1 MASGVARSHQHFLDS
16 AVKEDVMK
24 KKNLGGFW
32 LLLLALWG
40 CGSLPTGDQPP
51 PNPQDNS
58 TTISPASAVV
68 GSSDLTLTI
77 IGSNFAGRRHF
88 FSQAV
93 WSANGSNTPLATTFV
108 RSTQL
113 TAILPSDLLA
123 IPVTAQ
129 IFVQTG
135 DPMGDVPLT
144 RSRATGFSVTT
155 SAVGTAK
162 ITSISPSS
170 AAAGSSD
177 IVLSITGSN
186 FDAERIH
193 ASIAG
198 WSAVAGAPHCCIT
211 WLHTT
216 YVSSTELTAV
226 ISSALLQRPGTA
238 EVFVETGDP
247 QGMSD
252 GVSYPRS
259 NSVTFTIDP

>member
-1 MASGVARSHQHFLDS
+1 
-16 AVKEDVMK
+16 MK
-24 KKNLGGFW
+24 KRRLGGLC

-40 CGSLPTGDQPP
+40 CGSLPTGVQPP
-51 PNPQDNS
+51 PLGVQPAPNPQENPI
-58 TTISPASAVV
+58 TISPASAVV
-68 GSSDLTLTI
+68 GTSDLILTI
-77 IGSNFAGRRHF
+77 KGSNFAGRRHF

-93 WSANGSNTPLATTFV
+93 WSANGSNTLLATTFV
-108 RSTQL
+108 SSTQL

-135 DPMGDVPLT
+135 DPMSDGPLP
-144 RSRATGFSVTT
+144 RSRSIGFSVTT
-155 SAVGTAK
+155 SAFGTAT

-170 AAAGSSD
+170 ATAGSSD

-186 FDAERIH
+186 FDAQRIH
-193 ASIAG
+193 ASIVG
-198 WSAVAGAPHCCIT
+198 WSAVSGVT
-211 WLHTT
+211 WLRTT
-216 YVSSTELTAV
+216 YVSSTEMTAV
-226 ISSALLQRPGTA
+226 VPSALLQNPGTA
-238 EVFVETGDP
+238 QVFVETGDP